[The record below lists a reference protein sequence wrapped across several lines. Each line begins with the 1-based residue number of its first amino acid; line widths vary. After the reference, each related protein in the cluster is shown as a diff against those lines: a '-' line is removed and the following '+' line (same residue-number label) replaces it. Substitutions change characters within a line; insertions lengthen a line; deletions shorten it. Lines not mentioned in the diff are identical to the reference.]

1 MKIGVKRIMREI
13 GSFWARS
20 QLAGM
25 ATPPRATLVLL
36 AVFLATGPV
45 VAKPVVL
52 DSRLH
57 HLRVEGEREWS
68 DFPGQAEAP
77 RLAIR
82 FQAERNEGEWALRLR
97 QQDVK
102 QTWKVL
108 LNGKELGRL
117 ALDENDTVVYFPIPA
132 GLLLAGQNQLLV
144 EQVGKTPDDI
154 RVGEITLDD
163 RPVARVLSEATV
175 EVTVLEAGK
184 TGESKPLPCRLTVLN
199 ADGALMTLG
208 ATSGERLAVRPGV
221 LYTGDGKARFGLPAG
236 DYSVFAGRGFEYGI
250 DSVKLSVRPGEV
262 VRKTL
267 SIRREVPTEGYVSC
281 DTHVHTLTYS
291 GHGDA
296 TVDERVVTIAGE
308 GLELPIATEHNRQV
322 DYHAAAEKQGVREYF
337 TPFVGNEVTTA
348 VGHFN
353 IFPAR
358 ADRPVPDAGGKD
370 WKTVFAGIA
379 DRTEAKIVILNH
391 PRDRHSSFCP
401 FGPER
406 HLALTGEDL
415 DGWELR
421 ANGMELV
428 NSGAQQ
434 SDVMR
439 LVRDWFGLLNRGIFL
454 TPVGASDSHDV
465 SRFIVGQGRTYIRCS
480 DDRPGSIPVDEA
492 VRNFVEGRVLVSC
505 ALLADIT
512 LNGKYVPGDLVPA
525 TAEVKVAVRVLGPAW
540 VTADR
545 VELYANG
552 MKIREARIE
561 DGRGAGVK
569 WSSEWTLPRFRHDVH
584 LVAVASGPGVTDLY
598 WPIAKPYQPMSPV
611 VERRV
616 LGLTGAVWLD
626 ADGDGQRTSAAEYA
640 RRLQRDA
647 GGDWRELVRS
657 LGAYDEA
664 VAVQAAALLQGR
676 GVSLR
681 DAEVRE
687 AAARAG
693 PHVERGFEAYA
704 EARRECDIARS
715 KPR

>member
-1 MKIGVKRIMREI
+1 MNKTAPNTRTTCVAE
-13 GSFWARS
+13 
-20 QLAGM
+20 
-25 ATPPRATLVLL
+25 TVLL
-36 AVFLATGPV
+36 LVVFLTAGPV
-45 VAKPVVL
+45 AAKTIIVDP
-52 DSRLH
+52 RLH

-68 DFPGQAEAP
+68 DFPAEPEGP
-77 RLAIR
+77 RLSLH

-117 ALDENDTVVYFPIPA
+117 TLDENDTVVYFSVPA
-132 GLLLAGQNQLLV
+132 GLLHAGENQLLV
-144 EQVGKTPDDI
+144 EQLGKTPDDI
-154 RVGEITLDD
+154 RVGEIVVDD
-163 RPVARVLSEATV
+163 RPVAGVLSETNV
-175 EVTVLEAGK
+175 EVTVLERAGAP
-184 TGESKPLPCRLTVLN
+184 KPVPCRLTVLN
-199 ADGALMTLG
+199 ANGALMTVG

-236 DYSVFAGRGFEYGI
+236 DYTIIAGRGFEYGI
-250 DSVKLSVRPGEV
+250 DSVKVSVRPGEV

-267 SIRREVPTEGYVSC
+267 SIRREVPTEGYISC

-296 TVDERVVTIAGE
+296 TVDERVLTIAGE

-322 DYHAAAEKQGVREYF
+322 DYQAAAMRQGVREYF
-337 TPFVGNEVTTA
+337 TPVVGNEVTTA

-358 ADRPVPDAGGKD
+358 ADGPVPAAGGKD
-370 WKTVFAGIA
+370 WKAVFASVA
-379 DRTEAKIVILNH
+379 DRTEAKVVILNH
-391 PRDRHSSFCP
+391 PRDRHSGFCP

-421 ANGMELV
+421 ANGMEVV

-439 LVRDWFGLLNRGIFL
+439 LYHDWFGLLNRGIFL

-465 SRFIVGQGRTYIRCS
+465 SRFIVGQGRTYIRCK
-480 DDRPGSIPVDEA
+480 DGQPGSIDVQEA
-492 VRNFVEGRVLVSC
+492 VQSFLEGRVLVSC
-505 ALLADIT
+505 GLLAEIT
-512 LNGKYVPGDLVPA
+512 VNDKYGPGDLVPA
-525 TAEVKVAVRVLGPAW
+525 TGEVKVAVRVLGPSWAS
-540 VTADR
+540 ADR

-552 MKIREARIE
+552 LKVREARIE
-561 DGRGAGVK
+561 DARRAGVK
-569 WSSEWTLPRFRHDVH
+569 WSGEWTLPRFRHDVH

-598 WPIAKPYQPMSPV
+598 WPIAKPYQPASPV

-616 LGLTGAVWLD
+616 LGSTGVVWLD
-626 ADGDGQRTSAAEYA
+626 ADGDGKRTSAVEYA
-640 RRLQRDA
+640 RRLERNA

-657 LGAYDEA
+657 LSTYDEA
-664 VAVQAAALLQGR
+664 VSAQAAGLLQER
-676 GVSLR
+676 GVSVR
-681 DAEVRE
+681 AAEVRE
-687 AAARAG
+687 AAAKAG
-693 PHVERGFEAYA
+693 AHVARGFEAYA
-704 EARRECDIARS
+704 EARRASEIARS
-715 KPR
+715 QRR